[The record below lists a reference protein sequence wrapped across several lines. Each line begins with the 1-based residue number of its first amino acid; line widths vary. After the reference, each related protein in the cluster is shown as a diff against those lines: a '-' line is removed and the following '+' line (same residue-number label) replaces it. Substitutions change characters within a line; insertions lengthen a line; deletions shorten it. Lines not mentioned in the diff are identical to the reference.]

1 MPYLRTAHPDEP
13 ATRVLL
19 EGLAE
24 EYARLYGEAAAG
36 ELSTPQADDFTPPR
50 GVLLLLVDGSETL
63 AGGGVSPLADGV
75 AEIKGMWTSPA
86 HRGRGYAR
94 RVLLALE
101 RRAFYL
107 GYRRLRLETGAA
119 SAPALALYRSAG
131 YLPAPPFGSDR
142 EESLALGFEKP
153 LASPPERISV
163 RCAPRARSAL
173 AA

>member
-13 ATRVLL
+13 ATKALL
-19 EGLAE
+19 DGLAE
-24 EYARLYGEAAAG
+24 EYARLYGETAAG
-36 ELSTPQADDFTPPR
+36 ELSTPEAADFTPPF
-50 GVLLLLVDGSETL
+50 GVLLLLVEGSETL

-94 RVLLALE
+94 RVLVALE

-107 GYRRLRLETGAA
+107 GHRRLRLQTGAA
-119 SAPALALYRSAG
+119 SVPALALYRSAG

-142 EESLALGFEKP
+142 DESIMLGFEKP
-153 LASPPERISV
+153 LASPPERIPV
-163 RCAPRARSAL
+163 RCPPHARFAL